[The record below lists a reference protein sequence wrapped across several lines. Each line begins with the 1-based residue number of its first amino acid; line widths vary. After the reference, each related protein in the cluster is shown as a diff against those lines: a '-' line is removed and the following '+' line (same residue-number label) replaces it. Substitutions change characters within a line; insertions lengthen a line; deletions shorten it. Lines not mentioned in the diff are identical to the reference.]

1 MKRKKA
7 PRRKEVASLIDEVDR
22 NIVRALTRDG
32 RTPYTTLARELGV
45 SEATVRQ
52 RVSRL
57 QDSGALR
64 IVALCNPLTLGHQS
78 VRLMIRVRDLTP
90 RAVAKS
96 LADMPMINHVALC
109 AGSQDIFLEGTCRDQ
124 AQLVQLLDEIRMLPG
139 VSRVQVL
146 LLLELFKDYSWN
158 GLNSAVGQAVADD

>member
-1 MKRKKA
+1 VIDDLD
-7 PRRKEVASLIDEVDR
+7 RR
-22 NIVRALTRDG
+22 IVQTLTRDG
-32 RTPYTTLARELGV
+32 RTPYTALARELGL
-45 SEATVRQ
+45 SEAAVRQ
-52 RVSRL
+52 RVIRL
-57 QDSGALR
+57 QESGVLR

-96 LADMPMINHVALC
+96 LADMAMINHVALC

-124 AQLVQLLDEIRMLPG
+124 AQLVKLLDDIRMLPG

-146 LLLELFKDYSWN
+146 LLLELFKDYSWD
-158 GLNSAVGQAVADD
+158 GLDTSVGQAVTAEESGP

>member
-1 MKRKKA
+1 M
-7 PRRKEVASLIDEVDR
+7 IDELDR
-22 NIVRALTRDG
+22 SIMQTLTRDG
-32 RTPYTTLARELGV
+32 RTPYTALARELGV

-96 LADMPMINHVALC
+96 LAGMPMINHVALC

-158 GLNSAVGQAVADD
+158 GLNNAVGQAVTDR

>member
-1 MKRKKA
+1 M
-7 PRRKEVASLIDEVDR
+7 IDELDR
-22 NIVRALTRDG
+22 SIMQALTLDG
-32 RTPYTTLARELGV
+32 RTPYTALARKLGV

-57 QDSGALR
+57 QESGALR

-78 VRLMIRVRDLTP
+78 VRLMIQVRDLTP

-139 VSRVQVL
+139 VSRAQVL
-146 LLLELFKDYSWN
+146 LLLELFKDYSYN
-158 GLNSAVGQAVADD
+158 GLNSAVGQAVTGS

>member
-1 MKRKKA
+1 M
-7 PRRKEVASLIDEVDR
+7 IDDLDR
-22 NIVRALTRDG
+22 DIMSALARDG
-32 RTPYTTLARELGV
+32 RMPFTTLARELAV

-52 RVSRL
+52 RVARL
-57 QDSGALR
+57 QESGTLR

-96 LADMPMINHVALC
+96 LADMPMINHVALV

-158 GLNSAVGQAVADD
+158 GLNNAVGQAVADG

>member
-1 MKRKKA
+1 M
-7 PRRKEVASLIDEVDR
+7 IDELDQK
-22 NIVRALTRDG
+22 IMQTLTRDG
-32 RTPYTTLARELGV
+32 RTAYTALARELGV

-57 QDSGALR
+57 QESGALR

-78 VRLMIRVRDLTP
+78 VRLMVRVRDLTP

-96 LADMPMINHVALC
+96 LAGMAMINHVALC

-124 AQLVQLLDEIRMLPG
+124 AQLVQLLDDIRMLPG
-139 VSRVQVL
+139 VSNVQVL

-158 GLNSAVGQAVADD
+158 GLATSVGQSDTAT

>member
-1 MKRKKA
+1 M
-7 PRRKEVASLIDEVDR
+7 IDDLDR
-22 NIVRALTRDG
+22 SIMSALARDG
-32 RTPYTTLARELGV
+32 RTPYTTLARQLAV

-57 QDSGALR
+57 QMSGALR

-96 LADMPMINHVALC
+96 LADMPMINHVALV

-158 GLNSAVGQAVADD
+158 GLNSSVGQAVADG

>member
-1 MKRKKA
+1 MIDDLDRK
-7 PRRKEVASLIDEVDR
+7 IMQT
-22 NIVRALTRDG
+22 LTRDG
-32 RTPYTTLARELGV
+32 RTPYTALARDLGV

-57 QDSGALR
+57 QESGALR

-78 VRLMIRVRDLTP
+78 VRLMVRVRDLTP

-124 AQLVQLLDEIRMLPG
+124 AQLVQLLDDIRMLPG

-158 GLNSAVGQAVADD
+158 GLDSAVGQSEAGE

>member
-1 MKRKKA
+1 M
-7 PRRKEVASLIDEVDR
+7 IDDLDR
-22 NIVRALTRDG
+22 GIMRILTRNG
-32 RTPYTTLARELGV
+32 RTPYTTVARELGT

-52 RVSRL
+52 RVTRL
-57 QDSGALR
+57 QESGALR

-96 LADMPMINHVALC
+96 LADLPMINHVALC

-124 AQLVQLLDEIRMLPG
+124 AQLVQLLDDIRMLPG
-139 VSRVQVL
+139 VSEVQVL
-146 LLLELFKDYSWN
+146 LLLELFKDYTWS
-158 GLNSAVGQAVADD
+158 GLASAVGQGVTAE

>member
-1 MKRKKA
+1 M
-7 PRRKEVASLIDEVDR
+7 IDELDQK
-22 NIVRALTRDG
+22 IMQTLTRDG
-32 RTPYTTLARELGV
+32 RTPYTALARDLGV

-57 QDSGALR
+57 QESGALR

-96 LADMPMINHVALC
+96 LADMAMINHVALC

-124 AQLVQLLDEIRMLPG
+124 AQLVQLLDSIRMLPG
-139 VSRVQVL
+139 VSKVQVL

-158 GLNSAVGQAVADD
+158 GLTSAVGQSETGK

>member
-1 MKRKKA
+1 M
-7 PRRKEVASLIDEVDR
+7 IDELDR

-158 GLNSAVGQAVADD
+158 GLNSAVGQAVGGD

>member
-1 MKRKKA
+1 M
-7 PRRKEVASLIDEVDR
+7 IDELDR
-22 NIVRALTRDG
+22 NIVRSLTRDG

-96 LADMPMINHVALC
+96 LADIPMINHVALC

>member
-1 MKRKKA
+1 M
-7 PRRKEVASLIDEVDR
+7 IDELDR
-22 NIVRALTRDG
+22 NIVRSLTRDG

-52 RVSRL
+52 RVARL
-57 QDSGALR
+57 QESGALR

-78 VRLMIRVRDLTP
+78 VRLMVRVQDLTP

-96 LADMPMINHVALC
+96 LADMPMVNHVALC
-109 AGSQDIFLEGTCRDQ
+109 AGSQDVFLEGTCRDQ

-158 GLNSAVGQAVADD
+158 GLDSAVGQAVAGD

>member
-1 MKRKKA
+1 M
-7 PRRKEVASLIDEVDR
+7 IDDLDR
-22 NIVRALTRDG
+22 GIMRILTRNG
-32 RTPYTTLARELGV
+32 RTPYTTVARELGT

-52 RVSRL
+52 RVTRL
-57 QDSGALR
+57 QEGGALR

-96 LADMPMINHVALC
+96 LADLPMINHVALC

-124 AQLVQLLDEIRMLPG
+124 AQLVQLLDDIRMLPG
-139 VSRVQVL
+139 VSEVQVL
-146 LLLELFKDYSWN
+146 LLLELFKDYTWS
-158 GLNSAVGQAVADD
+158 GLASAVGQGVTAE

>member
-1 MKRKKA
+1 M
-7 PRRKEVASLIDEVDR
+7 IDDLDR
-22 NIVRALTRDG
+22 GIMQSLTRDG
-32 RTPYTTLARELGV
+32 RTPYTTLARELAV

-52 RVSRL
+52 RVARL
-57 QDSGALR
+57 QESGTLR

-109 AGSQDIFLEGTCRDQ
+109 AGGQDIFLEGTCRDQ
-124 AQLVQLLDEIRMLPG
+124 PQLVQLLDEIRMLPG

-146 LLLELFKDYSWN
+146 LLLELFKDYSWD
-158 GLNSAVGQAVADD
+158 GLDSAVGQAVTDR

>member
-1 MKRKKA
+1 MIDDLDRK
-7 PRRKEVASLIDEVDR
+7 IMQT
-22 NIVRALTRDG
+22 LTRDG
-32 RTPYTTLARELGV
+32 RTPYTALARDLGV

-57 QDSGALR
+57 QESGALR

-124 AQLVQLLDEIRMLPG
+124 GQLVQLLDDIRMLPG

-158 GLNSAVGQAVADD
+158 GLDSAVGQSEAGE

>member
-1 MKRKKA
+1 M
-7 PRRKEVASLIDEVDR
+7 IDDLDR
-22 NIVRALTRDG
+22 GIMRILTRNG
-32 RTPYTTLARELGV
+32 RTPYTTVARELGT

-52 RVSRL
+52 RVTRL
-57 QDSGALR
+57 HESGALR

-96 LADMPMINHVALC
+96 LADLPMINHVALC

-124 AQLVQLLDEIRMLPG
+124 AQLVQLLDDIRMLPG
-139 VSRVQVL
+139 VSEVQVL
-146 LLLELFKDYSWN
+146 LLLELFKDYSWS
-158 GLNSAVGQAVADD
+158 GLASAVGQGVTAE

>member
-1 MKRKKA
+1 M
-7 PRRKEVASLIDEVDR
+7 IDELDR
-22 NIVRALTRDG
+22 SIMQTLTRDG
-32 RTPYTTLARELGV
+32 RTPYTVLARELGV

-96 LADMPMINHVALC
+96 LAGMPMINHVALC

-124 AQLVQLLDEIRMLPG
+124 GQLVQLLDEIRMLPG

-146 LLLELFKDYSWN
+146 LLLELFKDYSWD
-158 GLNSAVGQAVADD
+158 GLDNAVGQAVTDR

>member
-1 MKRKKA
+1 M
-7 PRRKEVASLIDEVDR
+7 IDELDR
-22 NIVRALTRDG
+22 NIVRSLTRDG

-52 RVSRL
+52 RVARL
-57 QDSGALR
+57 QESGALR

-78 VRLMIRVRDLTP
+78 VRLMVRVQDLTP

-96 LADMPMINHVALC
+96 LADMPMVNHVALC

-158 GLNSAVGQAVADD
+158 GLDSAVGQAVAGD

>member
-1 MKRKKA
+1 M
-7 PRRKEVASLIDEVDR
+7 
-22 NIVRALTRDG
+22 
-32 RTPYTTLARELGV
+32 
-45 SEATVRQ
+45 
-52 RVSRL
+52 
-57 QDSGALR
+57 
-64 IVALCNPLTLGHQS
+64 
-78 VRLMIRVRDLTP
+78 RDLTP

-96 LADMPMINHVALC
+96 LADMPMINHVALV

-158 GLNSAVGQAVADD
+158 GLNSSVGQAVADG

>member
-1 MKRKKA
+1 M
-7 PRRKEVASLIDEVDR
+7 IDDLDR
-22 NIVRALTRDG
+22 GIMRILTRNG
-32 RTPYTTLARELGV
+32 RTPYTAVARELGT

-52 RVSRL
+52 RVTRL
-57 QDSGALR
+57 QESGALR

-96 LADMPMINHVALC
+96 LADLPMINHVALC

-124 AQLVQLLDEIRMLPG
+124 AQLVQLLDDIRMLPG
-139 VSRVQVL
+139 VSEVQVL
-146 LLLELFKDYSWN
+146 LLLELFKDYSWS
-158 GLNSAVGQAVADD
+158 GLASAVGQGVTAE

>member
-1 MKRKKA
+1 M
-7 PRRKEVASLIDEVDR
+7 IDALDR
-22 NIVRALTRDG
+22 GIMRILTRDG
-32 RTPYTTLARELGV
+32 RTPYTALARELGT

-52 RVSRL
+52 RVTRL
-57 QDSGALR
+57 QESGALR

-96 LADMPMINHVALC
+96 LTDMPMINHVALC

-124 AQLVQLLDEIRMLPG
+124 AQLVQLLDDIRMLPG

-146 LLLELFKDYSWN
+146 LLLELFKDYTWS
-158 GLNSAVGQAVADD
+158 GLASAVGQGVTEE

>member
-1 MKRKKA
+1 M
-7 PRRKEVASLIDEVDR
+7 IDDLDR
-22 NIVRALTRDG
+22 SIMRALTRDG
-32 RTPYTTLARELGV
+32 RTPYTTLARELAV

-52 RVSRL
+52 RVTRM
-57 QDSGALR
+57 QESGALR

-146 LLLELFKDYSWN
+146 LLLELFKDYSWD
-158 GLNSAVGQAVADD
+158 GLDSAVGQAGATDR

>member
-1 MKRKKA
+1 M
-7 PRRKEVASLIDEVDR
+7 IDDLDR
-22 NIVRALTRDG
+22 GIMRILTRNG
-32 RTPYTTLARELGV
+32 RTPYTTVARELGT

-52 RVSRL
+52 RVTRL
-57 QDSGALR
+57 QESGALR

-96 LADMPMINHVALC
+96 LADLPMINHVALC

-124 AQLVQLLDEIRMLPG
+124 AQLVQLLDDIRMLPG
-139 VSRVQVL
+139 VSEVQVL
-146 LLLELFKDYSWN
+146 LLLELFKDYSWS
-158 GLNSAVGQAVADD
+158 GLASAVGQGVTAE

>member
-1 MKRKKA
+1 M
-7 PRRKEVASLIDEVDR
+7 IDELDQK
-22 NIVRALTRDG
+22 IMQALTRDG
-32 RTPYTTLARELGV
+32 RTPYTALARDLGV

-57 QDSGALR
+57 QESGALR

-124 AQLVQLLDEIRMLPG
+124 AQLVQLLDSIRMMPG
-139 VSRVQVL
+139 VSKVQVL
-146 LLLELFKDYSWN
+146 LLLELFKDYSWD
-158 GLNSAVGQAVADD
+158 GLTSAVGQSEGGE

>member
-1 MKRKKA
+1 M
-7 PRRKEVASLIDEVDR
+7 IDDLDR
-22 NIVRALTRDG
+22 AIMSALARDG
-32 RTPYTTLARELGV
+32 RTPYTTLARQLAV

-57 QDSGALR
+57 QVSGALR

-96 LADMPMINHVALC
+96 LADMPMINHVALV

-158 GLNSAVGQAVADD
+158 GLNSSVGQAVADG